1 MHAQLMYLISLIY
14 IYTWCTSRELRTVLN
29 DLVDCTRGEEEDAG
43 GGGGRV
49 SGDEIYEGGGEVNA
63 GL

>member
-1 MHAQLMYLISLIY
+1 M
-14 IYTWCTSRELRTVLN
+14 LN
-29 DLVDCTRGEEEDAG
+29 DLVDCTRGEEEDGG